1 MCTNLQNQLYINED
15 PSHITVTSKKYGR
28 FSKSI
33 AYHILSNH
41 EDADECINDA
51 YLGVWNAIPPQRLKK

>member
-1 MCTNLQNQLYINED
+1 M
-15 PSHITVTSKKYGR
+15 TVTSKKYGR